1 MMSTIS
7 GMDVDSSKVE
17 PFWNRH
23 EAEGWNVIQN
33 EEIVSTVHASR
44 PPQSELIH
52 LRGVI
57 RCTDIHI
64 NTLLCYLSGDWY

>member
-7 GMDVDSSKVE
+7 GMDVDSSGVE

-33 EEIVSTVHASR
+33 EEIVSTVHAS
-44 PPQSELIH
+44 
-52 LRGVI
+52 
-57 RCTDIHI
+57 
-64 NTLLCYLSGDWY
+64 

>member
-33 EEIVSTVHASR
+33 EEIVSTVHAS
-44 PPQSELIH
+44 
-52 LRGVI
+52 
-57 RCTDIHI
+57 
-64 NTLLCYLSGDWY
+64 